1 MEKKDKQGMVGV
13 MGFFIFLYA
22 VFYLLPLEKT
32 EFSNSNLE
40 DQCWRKF
47 SILQAVPCVSYSPLL
62 NQILPGKYRY
72 VTLNVQSFC
81 CT

>member
-47 SILQAVPCVSYSPLL
+47 SLLQAIPRVS
-62 NQILPGKYRY
+62 
-72 VTLNVQSFC
+72 
-81 CT
+81 